1 MRHETAERII
11 NELGLREV
19 TTVTHDTYFEACGIQ
34 KPSSVRDFSINSRNI
49 TRYMLKGVSAQ
60 GAINKI
66 LRPEGIVLRSNSKTN
81 EWFTTNEEQSVKQVA
96 RYNTMARTMAVLS
109 TTLSTGIATRR
120 AHGMAFTGISE

>member
-1 MRHETAERII
+1 M
-11 NELGLREV
+11 LR
-19 TTVTHDTYFEACGIQ
+19 
-34 KPSSVRDFSINSRNI
+34 
-49 TRYMLKGVSAQ
+49 GVSAQ